1 METQA
6 EKARGANE
14 AKQLRDT
21 IDSLRVEMDTLRIEH
36 QAAMTRQE
44 SAFALD
50 RNFLVE
56 QIKLLRLELE
66 KRK

>member
-1 METQA
+1 
-6 EKARGANE
+6 
-14 AKQLRDT
+14 
-21 IDSLRVEMDTLRIEH
+21 
-36 QAAMTRQE
+36 MTRQE